1 MAGTLLWE
9 RLRLQFEL
17 HHRRADVIWVAGKC
31 LKRNFFSRFFREVPY
46 LLRVVYDRWRAVT
59 SLFLA
64 CIEDFATKAEKEQ
77 DIPFADNCD
86 EDLPQIRLFQ
96 PGPGYF
102 AGHHHLPRCIHYG

>member
-1 MAGTLLWE
+1 MGGTHGRGKLL
-9 RLRLQFEL
+9 
-17 HHRRADVIWVAGKC
+17 
-31 LKRNFFSRFFREVPY
+31 
-46 LLRVVYDRWRAVT
+46 T
-59 SLFLA
+59 SIFLT
-64 CIEDFATKAEKEQ
+64 CIEDLSAVLGKEQ